1 MEVHQITV
9 NPADPAF
16 KNNPYEVY
24 AALQKAAPVHRVQ
37 MPNGHSFWIVTRY
50 DDAITVLK
58 DARRF
63 GSNYQKLLPPEELA
77 AMAQAATAGQNPMRL
92 FQNILLNIDPPDHT
106 RLRALVSKAFTPRMV
121 EGLQPRIQALADAFL
136 DQVQARA
143 QGQTHGHMDLIDD
156 YAFLLPIAVIS
167 EMLGVPYADRDKFRA
182 WSNAVTSLSDN
193 PQDFQKS
200 RDAIAGFFNY
210 ISRLVEEKRHAPQD
224 DLVSAMVQAEV
235 DGQKL
240 SNDDLY
246 SMIVLLLIAGHETT
260 VNLIGNGMLALMQHP
275 EQLSQLQ
282 QNPELIKPAIEEIL
296 RYNGPVEW
304 STTRWVLED
313 LTLGGKQ
320 LHRGEQI
327 FVVLNAGDH
336 DPSHFNDP
344 DSFDI
349 LRERNTHLAFGH
361 GIHYCLGAPLA
372 RLEGQ
377 IAIGTLLRRMPNIQ
391 LDASPDSLTWRP
403 SMFIRGLTSLPV
415 TF

>member
-1 MEVHQITV
+1 
-9 NPADPAF
+9 
-16 KNNPYEVY
+16 
-24 AALQKAAPVHRVQ
+24 
-37 MPNGHSFWIVTRY
+37 
-50 DDAITVLK
+50 
-58 DARRF
+58 
-63 GSNYQKLLPPEELA
+63 
-77 AMAQAATAGQNPMRL
+77 MRL

-106 RLRALVSKAFTPRMV
+106 RLRALVSKAFTPRMI
-121 EGLQPRIQALADAFL
+121 EGLQPRIQELADNLL
-136 DQVQARA
+136 DQVQSR
-143 QGQTHGHMDLIDD
+143 GHMDLIED
-156 YAFLLPIAVIS
+156 YAFLMPIAVIS
-167 EMLGVPYADRDKFRA
+167 EMLGVPYADREKFRT
-182 WSNAVTSLSDN
+182 WSNAVTNLSDN

-200 RDAIAGFFNY
+200 RDAIAGFFYY
-210 ISRLVEEKRHAPQD
+210 ISALVEEKRRTPQD

-275 EQLSQLQ
+275 DQLSKLQ
-282 QNPELIKPAIEEIL
+282 QNPELLKPAIEEIL

-304 STTRWVLED
+304 STARWVLED
-313 LTLGGKQ
+313 VTLGGKL

-327 FVVLNAGDH
+327 FVVLNAADR
-336 DPSHFNDP
+336 DPNQFNDP
-344 DSFDI
+344 EGFDI
-349 LRERNTHLAFGH
+349 LRERNAHLAFGH

-391 LDASPDSLTWRP
+391 LAASPDILTWRP
-403 SMFIRGLTSLPV
+403 SMIIRGLTSLPV